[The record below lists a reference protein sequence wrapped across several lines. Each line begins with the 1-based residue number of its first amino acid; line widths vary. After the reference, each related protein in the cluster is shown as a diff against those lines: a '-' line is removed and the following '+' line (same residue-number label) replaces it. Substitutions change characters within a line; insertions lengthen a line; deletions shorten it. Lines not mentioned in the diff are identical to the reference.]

1 MLPGGS
7 FPPPPAAQDV
17 LKLLPPPSC
26 FQGPHVMVDKL
37 METFNK
43 IRLADSLQ
51 TSGEHGG
58 HSTKLFDL
66 AKSVH
71 WIVDDRKRK
80 SVGRGDDDS
89 DDDSSLSAPAN
100 DVYRS
105 RQKKKIK

>member
-1 MLPGGS
+1 MLPGGG

-51 TSGEHGG
+51 VLNQSKHIVHNLTNHY
-58 HSTKLFDL
+58 
-66 AKSVH
+66 SV
-71 WIVDDRKRK
+71 
-80 SVGRGDDDS
+80 
-89 DDDSSLSAPAN
+89 
-100 DVYRS
+100 
-105 RQKKKIK
+105 